1 MAANLIKSV
10 SVNYFR
16 YGSGRFILFL
26 YIHFE
31 LYIQFYFYSNVQ
43 SHRAVARVR
52 ESIFARTTS
61 APCRAVCTDKK
72 KNTIKQNVNTKYN
85 STDSRQHKLYYH
97 HVAFVNL
104 ILLMCFFAHRCGWPR
119 SALLMGQQCSQMFW
133 IIWHEWRFI
142 NDFISERISA
152 SSRTHAQLS
161 DQQSLQFEDLRVR
174 ISLLL
179 FITSDDVAEFMNTI
193 HS

>member
-1 MAANLIKSV
+1 MALAV
-10 SVNYFR
+10 S
-16 YGSGRFILFL
+16 
-26 YIHFE
+26 
-31 LYIQFYFYSNVQ
+31 FYSYIFISNCTSNSISIQ
-43 SHRAVARVR
+43 MCNRIEQWHEFENQFLRAPLQRHAGP
-52 ESIFARTTS
+52 FAQI
-61 APCRAVCTDKK
+61 KK

-179 FITSDDVAEFMNTI
+179 FITTDDVAEFMNTI